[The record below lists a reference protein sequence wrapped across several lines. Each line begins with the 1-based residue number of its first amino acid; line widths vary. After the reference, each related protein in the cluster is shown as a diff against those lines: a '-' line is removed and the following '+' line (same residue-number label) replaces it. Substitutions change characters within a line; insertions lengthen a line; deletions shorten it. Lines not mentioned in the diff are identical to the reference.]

1 MIIDG
6 IKVTFEGI
14 EDATPEEAL
23 NYNAYVRERVKHDTT
38 L

>member
-1 MIIDG
+1 MLIDG

-14 EDATPEEAL
+14 ADATSEEAL
-23 NYNAYVRERVKHDTT
+23 NYIAYARERVKHDTK